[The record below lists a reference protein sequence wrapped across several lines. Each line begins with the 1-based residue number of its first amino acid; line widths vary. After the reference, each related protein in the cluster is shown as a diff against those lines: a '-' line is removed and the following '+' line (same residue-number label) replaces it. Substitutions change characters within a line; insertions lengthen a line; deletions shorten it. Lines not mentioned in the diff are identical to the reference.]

1 MVEGGDRRIEEGYER
16 ADREMEGGKDG
27 EYIKQENINDLER
40 KVKKVEMGEKWGQQE
55 EVVREGKG
63 RKKME
68 DRVKDIGRKMELKK
82 REERK
87 RNILIRRIEV
97 KEGKRREAV
106 EEMLERIEVKV
117 EIKEVKKLRGDKDK
131 GRELG

>member
-1 MVEGGDRRIEEGYER
+1 M
-16 ADREMEGGKDG
+16 
-27 EYIKQENINDLER
+27 ER
-40 KVKKVEMGEKWGQQE
+40 KIKKVEMGEKRGQQE

-63 RKKME
+63 REKME
-68 DRVKDIGRKMELKK
+68 DRVKDIERKMELKE

-87 RNILIRRIEV
+87 RNILIRRVEV

-117 EIKEVKKLRGDKDK
+117 
-131 GRELG
+131 